1 MATVNSTT
9 FEAQEAGKIVLS
21 QGVANASMHV
31 ITTTYEASA
40 AAANTVINLF
50 KLDKGV
56 VIQNF
61 VVAFDDLG
69 TGVTVDIGDV
79 GDVDRYVDG
88 LDVATAAGSTAGILV
103 DGMGYVIGTDTE
115 HDDTIITAK
124 ILGAAATGTIKV
136 ACYYSM

>member
-9 FEAQEAGKIVLS
+9 YEAQAAGKIALS
-21 QGVANASMHV
+21 QGVADATLHV
-31 ITTTYEASA
+31 VTTTYEASA

-50 KLDKGV
+50 KLPKGV
-56 VIQNF
+56 VIQNI

-69 TGVTVDIGDV
+69 TGVTIDIGDA

-88 LDVATAAGSTAGILV
+88 LDVASAAGSAVGITA
-103 DGMGYVIGTDTE
+103 DGLGYIIGTDTE

-124 ILGAAATGTIKV
+124 VLGAAATGTLKV

>member
-9 FEAQEAGKIVLS
+9 YEAQAAGKVTLS
-21 QGVANASMHV
+21 QGVADATLHV
-31 ITTTYEASA
+31 VTTTYEASA

-50 KLDKGV
+50 KLPKDV

-69 TGVTVDIGDV
+69 TGVTIDIGDA
-79 GDVDRYVDG
+79 GDIDRYVDG
-88 LDVATAAGSTAGILV
+88 LDVATAAGSACGVLV
-103 DGMGYVIGTDTE
+103 DGLGYVIGTDAE
-115 HDDTIITAK
+115 HDDTLITAK
-124 ILGAAATGTIKV
+124 VLGAAATGTIKV

>member
-9 FEAQEAGKIVLS
+9 FEAQAAGKVALS
-21 QGVANASMHV
+21 QGVADAGLHV
-31 ITTTYEASA
+31 VTTTYEASA

-50 KLDKGV
+50 KLPKDV

-69 TGVTVDIGDV
+69 TGVTIDIGDA
-79 GDVDRYVDG
+79 GDTDRYVDG
-88 LDVATAAGSTAGILV
+88 LDVATAAGSACGVLV
-103 DGMGYVIGTDTE
+103 DGLGYVIGTDAA
-115 HDDTIITAK
+115 HDDTVVTAK
-124 ILGAAATGTIKV
+124 VLGAAATGTIKV

>member
-1 MATVNSTT
+1 MSTVDSTT
-9 FEAQEAGKIVLS
+9 YAAQEAGKIALS
-21 QGVANASMHV
+21 QGVANASLHV

-50 KLDKGV
+50 KLDKGA

-61 VVAFDDLG
+61 VIAHDDLG
-69 TGVTVDIGDV
+69 TGVTVDIGDE

-88 LDVATAAGSTAGILV
+88 LSVSTSAGSSATIMP
-103 DGMGYVIGTDTE
+103 DGLGYVIGTDAE
-115 HDDTIITAK
+115 HDDTVITAK
-124 ILGAAATGTIKV
+124 ILGSSATGTFKV